1 MASMN
6 ETNKHTWCVNAER
19 GLSIGTNGDAR
30 ICCMV
35 ESELK
40 DDTGKPFNVETSSI
54 ADIFNSTEVIRVR
67 QNLRLGIKDPGCKK
81 CWNEEDAGRA
91 SKRVRDIQFKKFVA
105 VDIEDRL
112 KILEL
117 NLGNTCN
124 VKCRTCGPWSSSQ
137 WIREYYDTKYER
149 KADVSYE
156 GFAKQQ
162 TRYTALYDSDSPFWD
177 GVFQAAPDLEHLDF
191 YGGEPFLIKKQWELI
206 THCAEKGYAKNQ
218 ILHYNTNTTIWPKDH
233 IETFKKFKLLDLSFS
248 IDGINEQANYIRYPT
263 EWETVDENVNRWYMH
278 NLENPEN
285 TKLSICMTLSPMNIF
300 YMDRMFDY
308 VDRINEKYSSDK
320 LSLYLNLVHR
330 PEYYNISYLPDYFK
344 TAVTEKYK
352 DIHHRNW
359 LLQGIIQFMNN
370 GSHDEEIWKQFKYYT
385 KAGDEYRNQS
395 FKEFFPEVYQL
406 MEENNDVEGL

>member
-1 MASMN
+1 MN

-218 ILHYNTNTTIWPKDH
+218 ILHYNTNTTI
-233 IETFKKFKLLDLSFS
+233 
-248 IDGINEQANYIRYPT
+248 
-263 EWETVDENVNRWYMH
+263 
-278 NLENPEN
+278 
-285 TKLSICMTLSPMNIF
+285 
-300 YMDRMFDY
+300 
-308 VDRINEKYSSDK
+308 
-320 LSLYLNLVHR
+320 
-330 PEYYNISYLPDYFK
+330 
-344 TAVTEKYK
+344 
-352 DIHHRNW
+352 
-359 LLQGIIQFMNN
+359 
-370 GSHDEEIWKQFKYYT
+370 
-385 KAGDEYRNQS
+385 
-395 FKEFFPEVYQL
+395 
-406 MEENNDVEGL
+406 